1 MRKEFLEKQKLSL
14 EKKKKE
20 LEKELK
26 SFAKKDPQLK
36 GNWNSNFPEFDGS
49 ETGGSRLEVAQDEV
63 EEYLKRLPLEQA
75 MELKLQLIE
84 KALEKI
90 KNNKYGKCEKCNKN
104 ISEKRLEACPEA
116 LCCVKCSPAN
126 N

>member
-116 LCCVKCSPAN
+116 LCCVKCSPAKN
-126 N
+126 